1 MRMRLRLGLGQ
12 RQIQTTTA
20 HSRRNERAIKRY
32 IQPCSCI
39 PHRER
44 WGSRMG
50 HAAWDWD
57 WEWGKRMGQGE
68 MGTQMEKGQ
77 NACVLAEAIELDC
90 SA

>member
-1 MRMRLRLGLGQ
+1 
-12 RQIQTTTA
+12 
-20 HSRRNERAIKRY
+20 
-32 IQPCSCI
+32 
-39 PHRER
+39 
-44 WGSRMG
+44 MG